1 MKIIQFN
8 NQLKGGKQL
17 FSLKD
22 INTENRYDENDERKL
37 KIADTISIFTNPPII
52 TIPLFLLICIILACD
67 GTPFTSGFSFD
78 WNQFIITELISLIFA
93 SILPMAIILHWA
105 RKLDTDKDISNRE
118 DRFIPLIVGVVSYLI
133 GFIIA
138 LILGVSNFLTVLI
151 LCYTVNTFIVMLITS
166 KWKISIHTTGL
177 TGPVA
182 ALIMLLGPIG
192 AIFGLIYPLLIWSRF
207 TLKKH
212 TMIQAIAGGVFGFV
226 MTVVEAYLYMDI
238 LNLPVYNLVPLG
250 ECLWIILALIIVPII
265 LGILTILN
273 EQKTRNTRR
282 IFLIA
287 CILTV
292 LFFILFAPTSAL
304 ISLILAMPVT
314 ILVAYFGG
322 ENFTWY
328 KAIKRS

>member
-1 MKIIQFN
+1 MNMRRDLFNHIQTLPLEFFD
-8 NQLKGGKQL
+8 K
-17 FSLKD
+17 
-22 INTENRYDENDERKL
+22 RKTGE
-37 KIADTISIFTNPPII
+37 IMSHFTNDVNKVSDLVSNNFP
-52 TIPLFLLICIILACD
+52 T
-67 GTPFTSGFSFD
+67 
-78 WNQFIITELISLIFA
+78 LISSSIQAVLTIAIMIIMSWRLTLTITVAIVLMFA
-93 SILPMAIILHWA
+93 
-105 RKLDTDKDISNRE
+105 
-118 DRFIPLIVGVVSYLI
+118 V
-133 GFIIA
+133 
-138 LILGVSNFLTVLI
+138 
-151 LCYTVNTFIVMLITS
+151 VMLITS

-282 IFLIA
+282 IFIIS

-304 ISLILAMPVT
+304 ISLILALPVT

-322 ENFTWY
+322 ENFTWH

>member
-1 MKIIQFN
+1 M
-8 NQLKGGKQL
+8 

-22 INTENRYDENDERKL
+22 INTENRYDETDQKKL

-105 RKLDTDKDISNRE
+105 KKLDTDKDISNRE

-273 EQKTRNTRR
+273 DNGKGNTKAIFYALCVLAIIFF
-282 IFLIA
+282 IFL
-287 CILTV
+287 
-292 LFFILFAPTSAL
+292 APQSAL
-304 ISLILAMPVT
+304 ITLILAIIT
-314 ILVAYFGG
+314 SILVSYFGG
-322 ENFTWY
+322 ENFSWFR
-328 KAIKRS
+328 AIQ